1 MAANGSWT
9 KSLFVGLWTVLN
21 FSRKLFFNLIF
32 LTILIAI
39 IVAIASSESPVLVKN
54 DSALLLQLDGNLV
67 IEKEHVDPFAEF
79 MQDAFD
85 EKPDNPELLVR
96 DVVKV
101 IENAKADSRIKAM
114 ILDLSGLKGGG
125 LDKMRTIGNALDDFK
140 TVKPIYAIG
149 DYFSQNQYYLAA
161 HADHIYLNPMGGILF
176 EGYGRFGM
184 YFKDAL
190 EKLKVSTHIF
200 RVGTYKS
207 AVEPFLRNDMSEE
220 AKTANRAWL
229 DAYWASYK
237 NDVAK
242 ARGIDPANFDET
254 LDALLEKLDQAD
266 ANFATYALNNGWVDA
281 LKTREEVRQEIT
293 ALVGPDESGKGYNV
307 TPYQTY
313 LHVVNP
319 PLPHLPSTKDKV
331 AIVVAKGEILNGE
344 QKSGTIGGDST
355 ARLLRDAR
363 LDDTVKAVV
372 MQVDS
377 PGGSAFASEI
387 IRQEILE
394 LKKAGKPVVVSMSTY
409 AASGGYLISAAADKI
424 YASESTI
431 TGSIGVF
438 GMFFTFEDTLG
449 YLGIN
454 TDGVASTEIAGMSP
468 MRKLDP
474 RYGEIIQHN
483 VENTYQH
490 FISLVAEG
498 RNMTPEQVDKIG
510 QGRVWIGTKAKEIG
524 LVDELGD
531 LDDAVAAAAQLAN
544 LTDYDT
550 YYVEQPLSPQEEF
563 WQKFFGQALVWGAKV
578 QFDDSN
584 NHLIKMVKQVMSEA
598 QSATQL
604 NDPQGIYLLCL
615 ACGVE

>member
-39 IVAIASSESPVLVKN
+39 IVAIASSESPVLVKD

-79 MQDAFD
+79 MQDAFN
-85 EKPDNPELLVR
+85 EKPDNPEILVR

-125 LDKMRTIGNALDDFK
+125 LDKMRTIGKALDDFK

-149 DYFSQNQYYLAA
+149 DYYSQNQYYLAA

-207 AVEPFLRNDMSEE
+207 AVEPYLRNDMSEE

-229 DAYWASYK
+229 DAYWSSYK

-242 ARGIDPANFDET
+242 ARGIDQANFDET
-254 LDALLEKLDQAD
+254 LDALLEKFDQAD

-293 ALVGPDESGKGYNV
+293 ALVGPDESGKGYKV

-319 PLPHLPSTKDKV
+319 PLPHIPSTKDKV
-331 AIVVAKGEILNGE
+331 AIVVAKGEISNGE
-344 QKSGTIGGDST
+344 QKSGSIGGDST

-438 GMFFTFEDTLG
+438 GMFFTFEDTLD

-474 RYGEIIQHN
+474 KYGEIIQRN

-510 QGRVWIGTKAKEIG
+510 QGRVWIGSQAKEIG

-531 LDDAVAAAAQLAN
+531 LDDAVASAAQLAN
-544 LTDYDT
+544 LDDYDT

-598 QSATQL
+598 QSVTQL
-604 NDPQGIYLLCL
+604 NDPQGIYLLCM